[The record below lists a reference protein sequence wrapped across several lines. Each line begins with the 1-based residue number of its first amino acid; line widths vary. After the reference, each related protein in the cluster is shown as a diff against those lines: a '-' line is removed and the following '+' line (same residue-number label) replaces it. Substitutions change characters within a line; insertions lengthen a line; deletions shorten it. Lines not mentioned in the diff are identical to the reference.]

1 MHLLIDRERRD
12 FIPATAFRLTHA
24 LLPTFCIAYFEP
36 ADGAPSGSSGWTK
49 GTAAEQ
55 IEVQQAVLDA
65 IPAQLPLWGWSLAL
79 PPLVTLFQNKL
90 DAAAPLLELN
100 SDEIAFAVS
109 TFSHV
114 LQLYLHAMIHA
125 RVTGQAFP
133 SFAELYMN
141 WLDSTVTIGG
151 AVYPYAHHSETWAV
165 QVVSHA
171 YGKVGLIVWTN
182 AATYYVQDNAYNRRL
197 QLFLETLLGEAAAH
211 MAAAV
216 RAASVPADARR

>member
-12 FIPATAFRLTHA
+12 FMPAAAFRLTHT
-24 LLPTFCIAYFEP
+24 LPSTFCIACFEP
-36 ADGAPSGSSGWTK
+36 AGGAPPGWTK
-49 GTAAEQ
+49 DTAAEQ

-90 DAAAPLLELN
+90 DAAAPLLEL
-100 SDEIAFAVS
+100 SGDEIALAVS
-109 TFSHV
+109 TFADV

-125 RVTGQAFP
+125 RVTGQPPP

-151 AVYPYAHHSETWAV
+151 AVHPYTHRSEIWAV
-165 QVVSHA
+165 QVVSHV
-171 YGKVGLIVWTN
+171 YGKAGLMVWTN
-182 AATYYVQDNAYNRRL
+182 AATYYVQDDAYNRRL
-197 QLFLETLLGEAAAH
+197 QLFLETLLGEVAAH

-216 RAASVPADARR
+216 RAASAPADARP